1 MTGIEAI
8 QHYNGFAMAAVGV
21 TIVFGVLVLL
31 ALIISQL
38 HKVLFIWENRRTYF
52 SKARKTFPS
61 AAPAAATEPKTEEET
76 APIEYVDNLYESAR
90 KFRLLIQAVGEPFA
104 LPELIRKAEISGIE
118 HPHSKAS
125 HLIVNHLIVSDG
137 KGFFRW
143 NHQAFE
149 GLFKGGNA

>member
-1 MTGIEAI
+1 
-8 QHYNGFAMAAVGV
+8 MAAVGV

-38 HKVLFIWENRRTYF
+38 HKVLFLWDNRRTYYN
-52 SKARKTFPS
+52 KARKPRPS
-61 AAPAAATEPKTEEET
+61 ATPATAEPKTEKET

-90 KFRLLIQAVGEPFA
+90 KYRLLIQAIGEPFA

-137 KGFFRW
+137 KGFFQW
-143 NHQAFE
+143 NPEAFE

>member
-8 QHYNGFAMAAVGV
+8 HHYNGFAMAAVGV
-21 TIVFGVLVLL
+21 TIVFSVLVML

-38 HKVLFIWENRRTYF
+38 HKVLSIWDNRRTYF

-61 AAPAAATEPKTEEET
+61 ATPAEMEPKTEKET
-76 APIEYVDNLYESAR
+76 VSIEYVDNLYESAR
-90 KFRLLIQAVGEPFA
+90 KFRLLIQAIGEPFA

-143 NHQAFE
+143 NPEAFE